1 MLQLRAFLAMAE
13 GNPEVVTDEANLK
26 IDTITKDVSRQRAEL
41 SAEYPRFPL
50 RIAMMVMRKMA
61 KKMIR
66 KVAHRVSKKP

>member
-13 GNPEVVTDEANLK
+13 GNPEVVTDEANLR

-66 KVAHRVSKKP
+66 RVAHRVSQKP

>member
-1 MLQLRAFLAMAE
+1 MAE
-13 GNPEVVTDEANLK
+13 ANPDVVTEEANLK

-66 KVAHRVSKKP
+66 RVAHRVSQKP